1 MNLKQIP
8 RRKALLAVAGT
19 VLAATMVMGREKPA
33 AEVIEA
39 TRAERRAPAE
49 MAAELDLSKLDRA
62 TVASASQ
69 DGDPFAARSF
79 NPAPPVQQS
88 AAAPQAPARPEAPP
102 LPFRYIGKL
111 IEDGK
116 TLVFLANGEE
126 SLAVQA
132 GQKVGDYRIDNLG
145 EHELVIT
152 YLPLKTRQT
161 LPL

>member
-8 RRKALLAVAGT
+8 HRKALLAVAST
-19 VLAATMVMGREKPA
+19 VLVATMVMGREKPA

-49 MAAELDLSKLDRA
+49 NAADLDLSKLDRA

-79 NPAPPVQQS
+79 NPAPPVQQ
-88 AAAPQAPARPEAPP
+88 AAAPQAPARPAAPP
-102 LPFRYIGKL
+102 LPFRYLGKL

-116 TLVFLANGEE
+116 TLVFLANGDE

-132 GQKVGDYRIDNLG
+132 GQKVGDYRIDKLG
-145 EHELVIT
+145 EHELVVT